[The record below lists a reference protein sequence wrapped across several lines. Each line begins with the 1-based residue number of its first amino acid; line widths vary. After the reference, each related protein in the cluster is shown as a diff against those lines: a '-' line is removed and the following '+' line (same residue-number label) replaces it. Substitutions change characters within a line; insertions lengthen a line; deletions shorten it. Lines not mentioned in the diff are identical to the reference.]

1 MLQLLYILQ
10 VARQKDKF
18 ALCQILP
25 YLSECHD
32 RCSYDDTFLHALV
45 SFLICMVEDFTN
57 EEFCEVVFQGF
68 FKVSFDNLF

>member
-1 MLQLLYILQ
+1 MHWLNYTLQ

-18 ALCQILP
+18 ALCQMLP

-68 FKVSFDNLF
+68 FKVRFDNLF